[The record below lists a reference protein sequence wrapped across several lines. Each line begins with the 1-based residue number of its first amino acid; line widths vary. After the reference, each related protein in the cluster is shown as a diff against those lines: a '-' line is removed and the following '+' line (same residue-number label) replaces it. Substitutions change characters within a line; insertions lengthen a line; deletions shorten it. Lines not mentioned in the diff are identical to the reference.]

1 MRRLAGLF
9 LAVFV
14 SLPLAVGAQNAIER
28 QKKYLKD
35 ILAINIAQR
44 FQVNTRR
51 ISVKDSTWTDW
62 LMRSGELPPD
72 FSQMKSIP
80 NLPEPL
86 VLSKNGVDQPIST
99 LAQWEEKRRWIK
111 EQYQQWISG
120 RFPPAPKRFKT
131 TILADR
137 TEGGTR
143 IQLIRIN
150 FGPDDKAMMTI
161 ELMIPAGKGPM
172 PVYMTQWTHRD
183 WALLAVRRG
192 YIGCVY
198 AAADIKDDTEA
209 YMALYPDYDFSM
221 LMRRAWGASRVV
233 DYLYTRQEVN
243 KKQIAISG
251 HSRNGKQSL
260 WAAAFDE
267 RITAVISSSSGTG
280 GDSPWRYGD
289 PQYASET
296 IDLVTAYNGHWF
308 HPRLRFFFGHED
320 RLPIDQNLLGALIA
334 PRALL
339 YHYSIVERGINPWAN
354 EQNYNSVKKVY
365 NFMHVPENIGVLTRM
380 GEHAV
385 AARDVEKSIDFLDV
399 HFKRRNLTWH
409 NQLYFSYD
417 QRAWEKN
424 HPADQ
429 VLSKGVTVLQLKDK
443 YPSVAAFEP
452 ERQLILK
459 KLQWLMGEEPSGVK
473 AGKPAESDP
482 ARYDWIDKTIGRP
495 ELKNAKAIYIGPYT
509 GIGDHVAGVLYC
521 PADASGNIKLPGK
534 AKLPVVIYLHQYAY
548 STGYARGYSKTSSN
562 GNAILFQELIKN
574 GFAVLAIDMFGF
586 GTRIEEASNFYE
598 RFPNWSKMG
607 KMVSDV
613 RACVDA
619 MEELDD
625 IDSNNI
631 FLLGN
636 SIGGSVGLIAAALD
650 HRIAAM
656 AMVAS
661 ASPWRTANSTYES
674 INTYTQLHGFMPRL
688 GLFASNPQ
696 KVPID
701 FAEIIAA
708 VVPRPLMVV
717 APDLDRHTDLPALK
731 KSFEPVKAVYDLY
744 AAGDQLNLSY
754 PHEINRL
761 SAEMTKEIIDFYQ
774 EQLRKN
780 ELKK

>member
-1 MRRLAGLF
+1 MRRLVRLF
-9 LAVFV
+9 LLMLAL
-14 SLPLAVGAQNAIER
+14 SPLTVGAQNTLER

-35 ILAINIAQR
+35 ILAINIAQH
-44 FQVNTRR
+44 FQANTRR

-62 LMRSGELPPD
+62 LTRTGELPPD

-86 VLSKNGVDQPIST
+86 MLSKNGTDKPITT
-99 LAQWEEKRRWIK
+99 LAQWEEKRKWIK
-111 EQYQQWISG
+111 EQYQHWISG
-120 RFPPAPKRFKT
+120 HFPPAPKSFKT
-131 TILADR
+131 TILSDK

-150 FGPDDKAMMTI
+150 FGPDNKAMMTFEI
-161 ELMIPAGKGPM
+161 MIPEGKGPM

-198 AAADIKDDTEA
+198 AAADTKDDTEA

-233 DYLYTRQEVN
+233 DYLYARKEVN
-243 KKQIAISG
+243 KKQIAITG

-385 AARDVEKSIDFLDV
+385 AARDVEKSIDFLDI
-399 HFKRRNLTWH
+399 HFKRRNMTWH

-417 QRAWEKN
+417 QLAWKKN
-424 HPADQ
+424 HLADQ
-429 VLSKGVTVLQLKDK
+429 NVAKQVTTLQLKKK
-443 YPSVAAFEP
+443 YISVAAFEAD
-452 ERQLILK
+452 RQLILK
-459 KLQWLMGEEPSGVK
+459 ELKWLLGDEPAGVK
-473 AGKPAESDP
+473 AGKPVESDP
-482 ARYDWIDKTIGRP
+482 SRYDWIDKTIGRP
-495 ELKNAKAIYIGPYT
+495 ELKNAKTIYIGPYT
-509 GIGDHVAGVLYC
+509 GIGDHVAGILYC
-521 PADASGNIKLPGK
+521 PADASGKIKFPEKG
-534 AKLPVVIYLHQYAY
+534 KLPVVIYLHQYAY
-548 STGYARGYSKTSSN
+548 STGYARGYSKTSTN
-562 GNAILFQELIKN
+562 GNTALFQELVKN

-586 GTRIEEASNFYE
+586 GTRIEEATNFYE

-607 KMVSDV
+607 KMVNDV
-613 RACVDA
+613 RGCVDA
-619 MEELDD
+619 MEELDY
-625 IDSNNI
+625 IDSKNI

-636 SIGGSVGLIAAALD
+636 SIGGSVGLMASALD
-650 HRIAAM
+650 NRIAAI

-661 ASPWRTANSTYES
+661 ASPWRTSNSSYES
-674 INTYTQLHGFMPRL
+674 LKTYTQLHGFIPRL
-688 GLFASNPQ
+688 GQFESNPE

-701 FAEIIAA
+701 FAEIISAIA
-708 VVPRPLMVV
+708 PRPLMIV

-731 KSFEPVKAVYDLY
+731 NSLESVKAVYNLY
-744 AAGDQLNLSY
+744 DANNQLNLNY

-761 SAEMTKEIIDFYQ
+761 TIEMTREIIGFYQ
-774 EQLRKN
+774 RQ
-780 ELKK
+780 LKK